1 MRPVKAKPKKKS
13 RVASKSSK
21 STKAK
26 RKTVAPRKVA
36 AKPKRKVV
44 AKAKAT
50 GKPKRKTASKAKA
63 KAAPKPKRTTVA
75 KAKPA
80 ARPKRPAVAK
90 AKPAPKPRHAPAP
103 KATAAPAVD
112 TRRDG
117 TGHLSKQ
124 YAADLRE
131 RSMESAEP
139 KDAPSFV
146 EGTSS
151 GDPLAEELGED
162 FVQTALSGEDTL
174 EESLD
179 QVVSEERGG
188 PFIESTGGT
197 EFAEGTDASNPK
209 GAKREPFPTT

>member
-1 MRPVKAKPKKKS
+1 MPPVKAKPKKKS

-21 STKAK
+21 STRAK
-26 RKTVAPRKVA
+26 RKTVARRKVT

-44 AKAKAT
+44 AKAKAAT
-50 GKPKRKTASKAKA
+50 KPRRK
-63 KAAPKPKRTTVA
+63 TVA
-75 KAKPA
+75 KAKARPA
-80 ARPKRPAVAK
+80 ARPKSKAVAK
-90 AKPAPKPRHAPAP
+90 AKPAPKPKRATAP
-103 KATAAPAVD
+103 KAKPAPAVD

-117 TGHLSKQ
+117 TGHLSKE

-131 RSMESAEP
+131 RSRESAEP

-146 EGTSS
+146 QGTSS

-162 FVQTALSGEDTL
+162 FVQTALTGEDTL